1 MQSAPCVRWLLMPRG
16 QSCCRAR
23 RVTGGWGNS
32 VRVFPGCPFF
42 VPFGM
47 EKMYRKYHR
56 VKQKVNFWVISQSPV
71 HKILQDENFCGI
83 IYEMVNTQAR
93 GSTPPRSINRSRQH
107 RTDCTV
113 CVFALPDEI
122 RTVQGLAETKPATE
136 VTAHEFLND
145 ARRKRTF
152 SLRFFVSS
160 HQAAGKRQA
169 VKPE

>member
-1 MQSAPCVRWLLMPRG
+1 MNLEATCGAFAAVGVSFGFC
-16 QSCCRAR
+16 
-23 RVTGGWGNS
+23 S
-32 VRVFPGCPFF
+32 VRVLKNANFSLCSVVADAAGAELLSGKPGDRRLGKFRSVFSRLPFF

-113 CVFALPDEI
+113 CVFALTDEI
-122 RTVQGLAETKPATE
+122 RTVQDWLKRNP
-136 VTAHEFLND
+136 
-145 ARRKRTF
+145 RRR
-152 SLRFFVSS
+152 
-160 HQAAGKRQA
+160 
-169 VKPE
+169 

>member
-1 MQSAPCVRWLLMPRG
+1 MNLEATCGVFAAVG
-16 QSCCRAR
+16 VFFGFC
-23 RVTGGWGNS
+23 S
-32 VRVFPGCPFF
+32 VRVLKNAKRSLCSVVADAAGAELLSGKPGDWRLGKFRSGFSRLPFF

-83 IYEMVNTQAR
+83 IYEIVNTQAR

-122 RTVQGLAETKPATE
+122 RTVQDWLKRNP
-136 VTAHEFLND
+136 
-145 ARRKRTF
+145 RRR
-152 SLRFFVSS
+152 
-160 HQAAGKRQA
+160 
-169 VKPE
+169 